1 MARPSGNWPTFKN
14 TLVTKDNL
22 KDAFDDKLKPI
33 IDNQREIKNILYGTV
48 VMLFYVAVKVK
59 GDNAVKVSKKTRSTS

>member
-33 IDNQREIKNILYGTV
+33 IDTLREIKNLMFLIN

-59 GDNAVKVSKKTRSTS
+59 GDKKTGA

>member
-1 MARPSGNWPTFKN
+1 LARPSGNWPTFKN

-59 GDNAVKVSKKTRSTS
+59 GDKKTGA